1 MRLRSALALAAAGA
15 VGFGLGN
22 WRVRTAEAA
31 RDTGKVLMALDRDFD
46 EATSSRGLDGW
57 MSFFAG
63 DAVMLP
69 AGSHM
74 VVGKNAIREY
84 MRSAFLRP
92 GYALRWEPMEGYVE
106 GNLGYTYG
114 LYKSTLPDAQG
125 RALATYGKYITI
137 WRKEGKDWRI
147 VLDCG
152 NQSPPP
158 ERKNE

>member
-15 VGFGLGN
+15 LGFGLGS
-22 WRVRTAEAA
+22 WRVKTAEAA
-31 RDTGKVLMALDRDFD
+31 RDTGKILMALDRDFD
-46 EATSSRGLDGW
+46 EATASRGLDGW

-63 DAVMLP
+63 DAVVLP

-74 VVGKNAIREY
+74 LVGKDAIREQ
-84 MRSAFLRP
+84 MRRRFLTP
-92 GYALRWEPMEGYVE
+92 GYALRWEPIEGYGE

-114 LYKSTLPDAQG
+114 VYKSTAPDAQG
-125 RALATYGKYITI
+125 NLAVTYGKYVTI
-137 WRKEGKDWRI
+137 WRKEGKDWKI